1 MPRTLRGIFYLFLK
15 KCFEKFG
22 ELKKTPY
29 LCTRLQE
36 QGRLA
41 QLGRRFESV
50 NAHKKKSDFKSDFF
64 YVICAKPLTGQ

>member
-1 MPRTLRGIFYLFLK
+1 MPYRLNNMNAPDIPGHFFYLFLK

-29 LCTRLQE
+29 LCTCLQE

-41 QLGRRFESV
+41 QLV
-50 NAHKKKSDFKSDFF
+50 
-64 YVICAKPLTGQ
+64 